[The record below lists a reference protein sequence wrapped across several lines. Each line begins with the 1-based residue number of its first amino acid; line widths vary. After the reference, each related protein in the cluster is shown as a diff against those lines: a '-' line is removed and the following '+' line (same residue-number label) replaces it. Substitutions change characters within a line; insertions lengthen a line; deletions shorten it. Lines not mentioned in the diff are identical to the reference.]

1 MPYKWSQFDEKG
13 LAAFVHPE
21 LPKSFSL
28 PDRVNRTELLQWK
41 QYHQLAEEIYNA
53 LIAKN
58 IKYALEPEN
67 NESNIQLIRTP
78 EEILEIRKEGTC
90 LDLAVLY
97 CGLCLSFGLLPLL
110 IVLRKHALAA
120 VSLHYSRQEYW
131 EAATPEREQ
140 ERSLFQKEPLKD
152 VEFLQNL
159 LRNGRFM
166 AIECTGFAHTETALS
181 ESQPEGVERHKDG
194 TLTFERAIAAG
205 EEQLYLP
212 DRPLE
217 FALDIAIAHQHWKIK
232 QDVVYPNPRLPLT
245 PTVAGIRPEEIPSNL
260 PRSAVIQ
267 FVGRDEALNTLH
279 DQLQQK
285 ERVAIC
291 AIAGMGGV
299 GKTELA
305 LQYALSHQQQGTY
318 PGGLC
323 WLQAAETEVGTQ
335 IVSFAR
341 VQLDLQIPDGLDLQE
356 QVAYCWR
363 HWRGGEVLMVFD
375 DVRNY
380 EKIKPYLPPAEPRF
394 KVLITTRRR

>member
-13 LAAFVHPE
+13 LAALVHPE

-67 NESNIQLIRTP
+67 NESNVQLIRTP

-97 CGLCLSFGLLPLL
+97 CGLCLGFGLLPLL
-110 IVLRKHALAA
+110 IVLRKHALVA

-140 ERSLFQKEPLKD
+140 ERNLFQKEPLKD
-152 VEFLQNL
+152 VESFRNL
-159 LRNGRFM
+159 LRKGRFM

-181 ESQPEGVERHKDG
+181 ESQPEGVERQKDG

-217 FALDIAIAHQHWKIK
+217 FALDIAIAHQYWKIK
-232 QDVVYPNPRLPLT
+232 QDVVYPNPRLSEPSRLGNLEQIIT
-245 PTVAGIRPEEIPSNL
+245 SGYQLLEDKQFDKAEETFDLARKLYKKAPEPWLGKAHVTFAQGNTSVAL
-260 PRSAVIQ
+260 Q
-267 FVGRDEALNTLH
+267 FVNKSLKQNPNYWQG
-279 DQLQQK
+279 
-285 ERVAIC
+285 
-291 AIAGMGGV
+291 
-299 GKTELA
+299 LA
-305 LQYALSHQQQGTY
+305 
-318 PGGLC
+318 
-323 WLQAAETEVGTQ
+323 
-335 IVSFAR
+335 F
-341 VQLDLQIPDGLDLQE
+341 
-356 QVAYCWR
+356 
-363 HWRGGEVLMVFD
+363 
-375 DVRNY
+375 
-380 EKIKPYLPPAEPRF
+380 KIKLLLLLGGNYREEAMKLSTESRGLSTKLDVWLDCLTKQGIF
-394 KVLITTRRR
+394 TQLLVTDSVLDSLCLFPKYYE